1 MHKRLFV
8 ILAVVVLSV
17 WAIYPP
23 RDRIKLGLDLHG
35 GVHLVLRVKTDAAS
49 REETVRQAM
58 AVIERRVNEL
68 GVSEPVIARYTE
80 ADQILVQLPGVAD
93 VDRAKQ
99 IIKSTS
105 QLRLTLVER
114 GPFDSPE
121 AARRDSGGTL
131 PAGTDI
137 LPWRPGH
144 AAGPGNGPF
153 YVVQQVPAVTGADLR
168 DVRQSVD
175 EYNQPAVAFTLSPDA
190 ARRFGDLTARHV
202 NDRLAT
208 VIDNRIVA
216 VATIAS
222 RIDDR
227 GQIAGISREEM
238 LEQIVNLKSGSLPA
252 DLEYVEERMIGASLG
267 EASIRSGLAAS
278 VGGLALVLL
287 FMLGYYRRA
296 GVNAAISIGLNLLIL
311 VGFVAWIPVTMTLP
325 GIAGLI
331 LTIGMGV
338 DSNVLI
344 FERIREEL
352 ERARGPRAAV
362 AAGFDRVWITIVDTH
377 VTSLIAAA
385 ILFQFGTGPIKGF
398 ATTLTIGLL
407 ANVFT
412 SVFAS
417 RTFFELKRRWDAAA
431 PVDLGR
437 PAAFLANA
445 RLRVSRWGWHAIA
458 VSAVVIAA
466 GASTMA
472 WRSMPLGVDFS
483 GGTLVVAEF
492 ARPGVT
498 EDAVRAAVADAGD
511 AVVQRYGGAEEQRML
526 IRLPL
531 VDGGAARPL
540 DEAVNRVTGALRAAA
555 LPDFHVIDRQLVSA
569 TIGQDLQR
577 RGLYAVA
584 SSIVVVT
591 AYIAWRFRPSFAL
604 GAITATVHDVLV
616 TLACLSLAGYDLS
629 LNVTAAILTI
639 IGYSVNDTIVVF
651 DRVRENVRTIRG
663 VPLRE
668 VIDLSVNQTLARTCV
683 TAGATFLAVLAIYL
697 FGGDALRGFAF
708 TMLIGIASGTY
719 STVFIASTI
728 AARLARPVHSLE
740 PRAQTPL

>member
-1 MHKRLFV
+1 
-8 ILAVVVLSV
+8 
-17 WAIYPP
+17 
-23 RDRIKLGLDLHG
+23 
-35 GVHLVLRVKTDAAS
+35 
-49 REETVRQAM
+49 
-58 AVIERRVNEL
+58 
-68 GVSEPVIARYTE
+68 
-80 ADQILVQLPGVAD
+80 
-93 VDRAKQ
+93 
-99 IIKSTS
+99 
-105 QLRLTLVER
+105 
-114 GPFDSPE
+114 
-121 AARRDSGGTL
+121 
-131 PAGTDI
+131 
-137 LPWRPGH
+137 
-144 AAGPGNGPF
+144 
-153 YVVQQVPAVTGADLR
+153 
-168 DVRQSVD
+168 
-175 EYNQPAVAFTLSPDA
+175 
-190 ARRFGDLTARHV
+190 
-202 NDRLAT
+202 
-208 VIDNRIVA
+208 
-216 VATIAS
+216 
-222 RIDDR
+222 
-227 GQIAGISREEM
+227 
-238 LEQIVNLKSGSLPA
+238 
-252 DLEYVEERMIGASLG
+252 
-267 EASIRSGLAAS
+267 
-278 VGGLALVLL
+278 
-287 FMLGYYRRA
+287 
-296 GVNAAISIGLNLLIL
+296 
-311 VGFVAWIPVTMTLP
+311 
-325 GIAGLI
+325 
-331 LTIGMGV
+331 
-338 DSNVLI
+338 
-344 FERIREEL
+344 
-352 ERARGPRAAV
+352 
-362 AAGFDRVWITIVDTH
+362 
-377 VTSLIAAA
+377 
-385 ILFQFGTGPIKGF
+385 
-398 ATTLTIGLL
+398 
-407 ANVFT
+407 
-412 SVFAS
+412 
-417 RTFFELKRRWDAAA
+417 
-431 PVDLGR
+431 
-437 PAAFLANA
+437 
-445 RLRVSRWGWHAIA
+445 

-651 DRVRENVRTIRG
+651 DRVRENVRTMRG